1 MKSVKSSNVN
11 LKMNFDEQI
20 QEIADEI
27 VDFDNDKQID
37 NYWNEIL
44 SILIESKTNS
54 KVNKIMRNL
63 YAVSA
68 RICQTLAKPE
78 VSEKFYEW
86 SVSGLKNIK
95 EKVDEL
101 SRTTKTQGEFK
112 QTLSLLARALV
123 VLKKSVLKY
132 FAKPNSELTPITKA
146 LELQERIQALEGLL
160 NQERSPTSTPTKT
173 KVSKSVNKIPS
184 PCHQKADGDKDFVN
198 HRSEKNPLE
207 NNEEIVPFD
216 STDYSVHSK
225 ETLEDTQSPSKTPKS
240 SSPEGNYK
248 PKEPVSHV
256 GESVST
262 PHPKIKVTPVPK
274 FIEVQAAPNCASEE
288 QTIPEPLAQL
298 NPGEKITRSPKKFG
312 RGKCLNA
319 KSDTEYDSDNSLD
332 TKHTEKDSNKSTP
345 TKAVIPTPYRTRLFV
360 KKEKRK
366 NGKRVKIREN
376 NNDVKEF
383 FKRRK
388 ITTDFDFNPRFDTP
402 KKSKK
407 KRELKEK
414 ASDDSVLFPVATK
427 GILKPRPSKCFF

>member
-1 MKSVKSSNVN
+1 MKSVKSSNTN

-146 LELQERIQALEGLL
+146 LELQERLQALEGLL

-198 HRSEKNPLE
+198 HRSEKNPL
-207 NNEEIVPFD
+207 
-216 STDYSVHSK
+216 
-225 ETLEDTQSPSKTPKS
+225 
-240 SSPEGNYK
+240 
-248 PKEPVSHV
+248 
-256 GESVST
+256 
-262 PHPKIKVTPVPK
+262 
-274 FIEVQAAPNCASEE
+274 
-288 QTIPEPLAQL
+288 
-298 NPGEKITRSPKKFG
+298 
-312 RGKCLNA
+312 
-319 KSDTEYDSDNSLD
+319 
-332 TKHTEKDSNKSTP
+332 
-345 TKAVIPTPYRTRLFV
+345 
-360 KKEKRK
+360 
-366 NGKRVKIREN
+366 
-376 NNDVKEF
+376 
-383 FKRRK
+383 
-388 ITTDFDFNPRFDTP
+388 
-402 KKSKK
+402 
-407 KRELKEK
+407 
-414 ASDDSVLFPVATK
+414 
-427 GILKPRPSKCFF
+427 